1 MKKRGERRAT
11 MTDTYKEPVIIK
23 HGNITGKIYSPILTE
38 DEYNKRMDA
47 IKKAAARLVLS
58 K

>member
-1 MKKRGERRAT
+1 

-23 HGNITGKIYSPILTE
+23 HNNIIGKIYSPVLTE
-38 DEYNKRMDA
+38 DEHNKRMEA
-47 IKKAAARLVLS
+47 IKKAAIRLVLS